1 MKKILLGIGLL
12 FTSLFIFSVE
22 VKAEEIELCRYIKW
36 EPHIKVA
43 INYNTENNEY
53 TIYTYE
59 FDEDGDYD
67 TNLFTN
73 MGMNFKGLAAAFGA
87 DVDLG
92 YIKERNFNLYDADS
106 IYKNIE
112 AEQLIKKAVCPNIYY
127 RQKNNNVDLCLD
139 SSNGYCHEINFGG
152 FWMGTSNAL
161 ENFNSTVNIDIRE
174 NINFNNVSC
183 NEIKSSEDALM
194 VVQAKI
200 SSILP
205 SLADKLPVSYADH
218 FYQATKDYYVPALY
232 NAGYTELKTRC
243 QTEIE
248 NNKAAGKITEE
259 EANRQLEAF
268 NISIDYINAQLDY
281 NLFIDL
287 FKRGYVG
294 KLYCG
299 FIGERTFEYVQMIYS
314 LIKFLIPAIIILFG
328 MIDFLKVLL
337 SGEDKD
343 MKQAWTSFIKRIIAG
358 IIFILLPVLIEFI
371 FKLVGFSEDCI
382 QQLIS

>member
-1 MKKILLGIGLL
+1 MKKILLTIALV
-12 FTSLFIFSVE
+12 FTSLFMFSGE
-22 VKAEEIELCRYIKW
+22 VHAEEIEICRYLKMDAGIN
-36 EPHIKVA
+36 IA
-43 INYNTENNEY
+43 INFNTENNEY

-59 FDEDGDYD
+59 YDEDGDYD

-73 MGMNFKGLAAAFGA
+73 IGMNFKGLAAAFGA

-92 YIKERNFNLYDADS
+92 FIKERNFNLYDADS
-106 IYKNIE
+106 IYKNME
-112 AEQLIKKAVCPNIYY
+112 AEKLIKKGECPNVYY
-127 RQKNNNVDLCLD
+127 RQKNNDVDVCLD
-139 SSNGYCHEINFGG
+139 EGAGHCNKINFNGI
-152 FWMGTSNAL
+152 WMGTSEVL
-161 ENFNSTVNIDIRE
+161 QNFNAKVATDIRG
-174 NINFNNVSC
+174 NINFNDVSC
-183 NEIKSSEDALM
+183 SEIKNSEDALM

-205 SLADKLPVSYADH
+205 SLADKLPVSYVDH
-218 FYQATKDYYVPALY
+218 FYQVTKEKYVPALY
-232 NAGYTELKTRC
+232 NAGYTDFKNRC

-259 EANRQLEAF
+259 EANKQLAAF
-268 NISIDYINAQLDY
+268 NISTDYINAQLDY
-281 NLFIDL
+281 NLFVDL

-343 MKQAWTSFIKRIIAG
+343 MKLAWTSFVKRIIAG

-371 FKLVGFSEDCI
+371 FKLVGFSENCI